1 MFRKP
6 RPSSSHSGVNGTA
19 ATGGGGGDNGGMTTT
34 PRSSHVLI
42 QRLIILHDGLMPL
55 PPSKSQQHQKRVIKH
70 RRNPQLSENASLE
83 EHGEFILYYY
93 DHSLHYSRE
102 GSGRQPPP
110 EPVINKKEVLS
121 RRGSDISQYSNE
133 KETPPPADYASEEAV
148 RFAGICR
155 ALRSL
160 PQALQLENEHSEEND
175 EGVSE
180 TNVVHLKDS
189 TLVFVPLELR
199 GDIVAVAQIV
209 RADNSQTQ
217 QQNNQRSHYAGYG
230 ADPSAIKQAIQH
242 IHTSFSLL
250 FGGGIHRRLL
260 RTRRVENSSDW
271 VCEVIEDDDKMG
283 GGRRGGLIRKDSGS
297 SKTSLKK
304 NSNWELGEEV
314 VDQKEDFP
322 ETRRGSNG
330 SARRKSRKP
339 KKSLKRLSSSHS
351 SMNDRDLSSSFN
363 SEDGSQIT
371 EKVVLDNDY
380 TGDYR
385 YGGMQEL
392 FNLRREYRKLSTELR
407 ENKSDLRAS
416 FGKSRWGSSSNA
428 EDLFNDIANDLG
440 HDDCQRRI
448 ENLLKLLPITAL
460 REDLVNFFDEKLFQ
474 MQSFCE
480 IMHGGVGR
488 CVVEFVPYPIR
499 PERGSDTRTQP
510 VRGQHPPIAPNAFVV
525 LAAAE
530 RMKSLINE
538 EVPNLM
544 RHHDGR
550 LYGMS
555 LFYQNRL
562 VLSEVCGENQT
573 LPPEIPYTIVEY
585 FHNSA
590 KKVKEEKHS
599 DSTQQLNN
607 SQNHTNQ
614 APLGRWI
621 SNLSISAA
629 KSEESEEGMSSNG
642 NDNVE
647 AANGSGYV
655 AHPSR
660 AKDTEMPKN
669 SLFVRSMKKHVWIK
683 RVYLPPTLGFDDE
696 SEIYVT
702 IYESHELSFLL
713 FFEVPSVEG
722 EEDVLTQMAEEL
734 KPKSRKVSKISSS
747 TQAFKDTLIFLA
759 DQLSDFCT
767 TFSSSEAMKES
778 TSSDNNM
785 APVKEINSD
794 KIFPGEPGM
803 DIICIDRDESS
814 FVLLS
819 QHDLSSNEFKRI
831 TQEKSD
837 TATSP
842 NGSKQKFGF
851 FGGAKAKDPREQEL
865 SSCRPSQ
872 HSNMLD
878 CRHKLAAYLPMDVLL
893 AFDDMFNEFGCAS
906 CGRNDIVNVSTEGA
920 SATPPSI
927 VYTAKSME
935 LCTFLPQGWVYGR
948 AFGNVELYILLDTSK
963 FVTINDVQKAVTRVR
978 ERLFNDKIR

>member
-1 MFRKP
+1 MFRKQRP
-6 RPSSSHSGVNGTA
+6 RSPSSSHSGVNGTA
-19 ATGGGGGDNGGMTTT
+19 GGGGGDNGGTTTT

-55 PPSKSQQHQKRVIKH
+55 PPSKSQHQKRVIKH

-102 GSGRQPPP
+102 GSSRQPP

-121 RRGSDISQYSNE
+121 RRGSDISQYSE
-133 KETPPPADYASEEAV
+133 KEKPPPADYASEEAV

-217 QQNNQRSHYAGYG
+217 LNNQRSHHVGYG

-260 RTRRVENSSDW
+260 RTRQVENSSDW
-271 VCEVIEDDDKMG
+271 VCEVIEDDDKVG
-283 GGRRGGLIRKDSGS
+283 EGRRGGLIRKDSGS
-297 SKTSLKK
+297 SRTSLKK
-304 NSNWELGEEV
+304 NSNWELGDEV
-314 VDQKEDFP
+314 VPKEDSP
-322 ETRRGSNG
+322 ETRRGSN
-330 SARRKSRKP
+330 SSSSRRKSRKP

-351 SMNDRDLSSSFN
+351 SMNNRDLSSSFN

-371 EKVVLDNDY
+371 EKVVLGNEY
-380 TGDYR
+380 SGDYR

-392 FNLRREYRKLSTELR
+392 FNLRREHRKLSMELR

-440 HDDCQRRI
+440 HDDCERRI
-448 ENLLKLLPITAL
+448 ENLLKVLPITAL
-460 REDLVNFFDEKLFQ
+460 REDLVKFFDEKLFQ
-474 MQSFCE
+474 MQSICE
-480 IMHGGVGR
+480 IMQGGVGR

-499 PERGSDTRTQP
+499 PGRGSDTRTQP
-510 VRGQHPPIAPNAFVV
+510 VRGQHPPMAPNAFVV

-538 EVPNLM
+538 EVPKLM
-544 RHHDGR
+544 KHHDSR

-562 VLSEVCGENQT
+562 VLSEVCVENQT

-590 KKVKEEKHS
+590 KKVQEEKHT
-599 DSTQQLNN
+599 DSTQQLDN

-614 APLGRWI
+614 APLSRWI
-621 SNLSISAA
+621 SNLSIATA
-629 KSEESEEGMSSNG
+629 KSEESEEGVSSNG
-642 NDNVE
+642 NDSDE

-655 AHPSR
+655 AHPSH

-669 SLFVRSMKKHVWIK
+669 SLFVRSMKKDVWIQ
-683 RVYLPPTLGFDDE
+683 RVYLPPTLGFDE
-696 SEIYVT
+696 ETEIYVT

-713 FFEVPSVEG
+713 FFEMPSVKG

-734 KPKSRKVSKISSS
+734 KPKSRKGSKVSSS

-767 TFSSSEAMKES
+767 TFSSSEATES
-778 TSSDNNM
+778 PSANNIM

-837 TATSP
+837 SATSP

-851 FGGAKAKDPREQEL
+851 FGAKAKDPREQEL
-865 SSCRPSQ
+865 SSCRSSQ

-906 CGRNDIVNVSTEGA
+906 SGRKDIVNVSTDGA

-927 VYTAKSME
+927 VYTAKSLE

-963 FVTINDVQKAVTRVR
+963 FVTINDVQRAVTRVR
-978 ERLFNDKIR
+978 ERLFNDRIR